1 MAASAIDISSD
12 SLGLCVWI
20 TALLGFYSFLIL
32 IHTDENVFIAHFPA
46 TSFIFH
52 TYAPSILLALEA
64 WHLLVLH
71 DHHPSFSSSSSD
83 SSSSSNSFL
92 VCDATDQAH
101 LDLSTRDVP
110 TRLCYPPRRALRR
123 SEAFRRWCAAPLYT
137 LYSQPIYIQS
147 NHQEISIEV
156 PLHILHLLDISDSV
170 IEVWYDS
177 MSAPIVE
184 EEIVEL
190 WSGLL
195 FDSSGT
201 RDGIVRSLEDMP
213 INLND
218 VVRDFYHHMSEVRI
232 DRIVRIETVQRRL
245 GADQLI
251 ARGQRVS
258 FDRERLI
265 TDGLENPKG
274 GVFIWFQE
282 LTMMCTKMVLEEEDR
297 VEKFIGGIPDN
308 IQGNAIAAEPTRYKK
323 LFRIAKTIDGIK
335 S

>member
-201 RDGIVRSLEDMP
+201 RDALVGLKDMP

-232 DRIVRIETVQRRL
+232 DRIVRIETAQRRL
-245 GADQLI
+245 EADQLI
-251 ARGQRVS
+251 ARGQREEYS
-258 FDRERLI
+258 SGSWDAMIPRRRLRR
-265 TDGLENPKG
+265 
-274 GVFIWFQE
+274 FQE